1 MRYRFCKD
9 DINVKS
15 NTQGI
20 VLSLILDGHLKEH
33 MYIGYSVAEAK
44 KKFQQDF
51 GVYPDDY
58 TPVGVHPLNNHG
70 GLAIFLESSAASLKS
85 PCIDN
90 LSAQIHEIYTLP
102 STGSQNVVLDSTSS
116 PQYKGHF
123 SQICSQ

>member
-15 NTQGI
+15 STQGI

-58 TPVGVHPLNNHG
+58 IPVGVHPLNNHG
-70 GLAIFLESSAASLKS
+70 GLAIMEIKHG
-85 PCIDN
+85 IDDYVIVCDN
-90 LSAQIHEIYTLP
+90 Y
-102 STGSQNVVLDSTSS
+102 GDG
-116 PQYKGHF
+116 YKNISKCRVFYNAKGRPYFTRHKQRYYLNEF
-123 SQICSQ
+123 MRV